1 MKNNSQA
8 AVLRIFI
15 GSTDQLNHAPLY
27 EYIVFQAKKR
37 GIAGATVVRGIM
49 GYGASS
55 VIHSYKFWE
64 SSDKVPLIVELVEEE
79 EKLNVFFEFICPQL
93 ESMKYGC
100 LARMDKTDVLLYKSG
115 TKRIFDI

>member
-15 GSTDQLNHAPLY
+15 GSTDQMNHTPLY
-27 EYIVFQAKKR
+27 EYIVFQAKKK

-64 SSDKVPLIVELVEEE
+64 TSDKVPLVVELVDDE
-79 EKLNVFFEFICPQL
+79 EKLNAFFEFIRPQL

-100 LARMDKTDVLLYKSG
+100 MVRMDKTNVLMYKSG
-115 TKRIFDI
+115 TKKVFDI